1 MYVRTYCIS
10 EVVAAR
16 NLELLLLS
24 ILYILRQHYLL
35 LADVLLE
42 PTETETRV
50 VYPGLLNSETEPSKP
65 ISFVHYVQYL
75 MNPRRICF
83 VLPIVGAI
91 CLLVWRQQFDL
102 LASSSSLLWLSA
114 NVTKQETA
122 AALPVVPRRRI
133 LVLVS
138 DYKPPNERL
147 TDLLVHYQTSFV
159 DHQNSNNNNNTNNK
173 CRQLG
178 V

>member
-50 VYPGLLNSETEPSKP
+50 VYPGLLHSETEPKQAHQLRTLRTVPDESAQDMFRSP
-65 ISFVHYVQYL
+65 NSRGHLSSSMATAVRL
-75 MNPRRICF
+75 AGL
-83 VLPIVGAI
+83 VL
-91 CLLVWRQQFDL
+91 LLVVVRQRDQTRN
-102 LASSSSLLWLSA
+102 SSRTTGSTKKKNTSA
-114 NVTKQETA
+114 
-122 AALPVVPRRRI
+122 
-133 LVLVS
+133 
-138 DYKPPNERL
+138 
-147 TDLLVHYQTSFV
+147 
-159 DHQNSNNNNNTNNK
+159 
-173 CRQLG
+173 G
-178 V
+178 VGLQATQRTID